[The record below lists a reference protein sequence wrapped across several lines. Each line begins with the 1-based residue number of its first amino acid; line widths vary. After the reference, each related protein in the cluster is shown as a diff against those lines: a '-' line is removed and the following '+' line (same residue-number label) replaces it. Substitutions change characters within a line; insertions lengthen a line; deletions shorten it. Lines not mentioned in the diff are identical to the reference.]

1 MRTSTGSSAAMAVG
15 VSGGMTAAMIAEMTA
30 AGRGFTATGTVDVGA
45 SAGEAAHMALN
56 RCA

>member
-1 MRTSTGSSAAMAVG
+1 MAVG
-15 VSGGMTAAMIAEMTA
+15 LSGGMTAAMIAEMTA
-30 AGRGFTATGTVDVGA
+30 EMTAADRGFTATGTVDVGA